1 MDEGKL
7 VIRCS
12 ALVDNWKLREAK
24 ILNENRDACE
34 LDITCV
40 EARDR
45 GIVAGNETFI
55 GRRVI
60 KGNIQREL
68 PTFIQYLSG
77 SYRHVSA
84 VSVDGTVPAEVLA
97 TLEKEFTTSF
107 RIGNWLE
114 QHLQVV
120 SSSCLHGRG
129 VFLVL
134 ARPTAPLNTVP
145 VYVPPEDFIFPLG
158 ARDIQKSPMLGIRY
172 NITVD
177 QFEEWRATFKWEP
190 DVAQA
195 ILDTVPEA
203 ERVNQ
208 MYEVFMMFQKVQGV
222 VQALWFSSAQN
233 KLLKKPVQFDG
244 GLRDELGR
252 PEPLDVYPV
261 FPLYYDITENPNLI
275 ERKGRAHADMHD
287 QEALTMI
294 WSANVNGCLRA
305 SEVYVS
311 LKTAGVTENPEIT
324 QTTFVMDPGKILKQP
339 IDFNHADWPD
349 GAMLQFA
356 NALKT
361 ENASAAGQIDFAA
374 QARKDS
380 RKTAKELTLAQEQ
393 TSANNSVSL
402 TMFAAGYKSLTQFM
416 WRVLQHNMATGFNTT
431 FMAAAPAMRDALKTA
446 KITLAPAGDIDYIER
461 EEKLKLYTQYYQMFA
476 GTAVGEF
483 FQKQILELAFPLDFP
498 KMVGLLTDNSK
509 QMGAALLQ
517 LVQAVPTATLPPDA
531 QAKFHDIIAEAQK
544 TFGQP
549 QTPNAPNQNAPA
561 AGSQP

>member
-7 VIRCS
+7 VVRCG
-12 ALVDNWKLREAK
+12 ALINNWTNRESR

-40 EARDR
+40 EARER
-45 GIVAGNETFI
+45 GIVAGNETYI

-68 PTFIQYLSG
+68 PIFIQYLSG

-84 VSVDGTVPAEVLA
+84 VSVNGTVPAPVLA
-97 TLEKEFTTSF
+97 ALEAEFTTSF

-120 SSSCLHGRG
+120 SSTCLHGRG
-129 VFLVL
+129 VFLSL
-134 ARPTAPLNTVP
+134 ARPMSPLGTVP

-158 ARDIQKSPMLGIRY
+158 ARDMQKCPMVAIRY
-172 NITVD
+172 TITVD
-177 QFEEWRATFKWEP
+177 QFEEWRVTYKWEH
-190 DVAQA
+190 DIAEA
-195 ILDTVPEA
+195 ILNTVPEA

-208 MYEVFMMFQKVQGV
+208 MYEVFMVFQKVAGA
-222 VQALWFSSAQN
+222 VQVLWFSSVQN

-244 GLRDELGR
+244 GLRDELGN
-252 PEPLDVYPV
+252 PLPLDVYPV

-294 WSANVNGCLRA
+294 WSASVNGCLRA

-311 LKTAGVTENPEIT
+311 LKAAGITENQEIT
-324 QTTFVMDPGKILKQP
+324 QTTFVMDPGKVLKQP
-339 IDFNHADWPD
+339 IDFNHAPWPD
-349 GAMLQFA
+349 SSMLQFA

-393 TSANNSVSL
+393 TSANNSVPL
-402 TMFAAGYKSLTQFM
+402 TMFAAGYKALTQFM
-416 WRVLQHNMATGFNTT
+416 WRVLQTNMASGFNTT
-431 FMAAAPAMRDALKTA
+431 FMAANPEAREVLKTA

-461 EEKLKLYTQYYQMFA
+461 EEKLKLYTQYYQMFQ

-483 FQKQILELAFPLDFP
+483 FQKQILELAFPTDFP
-498 KMVGLLTDNSK
+498 KMAGLLQDNSK

-517 LVQAVPTATLPPDA
+517 LVQSVPMTNVPPEA
-531 QAKFHDIIAEAQK
+531 QSKFQEIIAEAQK

-549 QTPNAPNQNAPA
+549 QTPNAPQQASPA
-561 AGSQP
+561 A

>member
-7 VIRCS
+7 VVRCG
-12 ALVDNWKLREAK
+12 ALVNDWTAREAK
-24 ILNENRDACE
+24 ILEENRDACE

-40 EARDR
+40 EARSL
-45 GIVAGNETFI
+45 GIVAGNETYI

-84 VSVDGTVPAEVLA
+84 VSVDGKTPASVLA

-120 SSSCLHGRG
+120 SSTCLHGRG
-129 VFLVL
+129 VFLSL
-134 ARPTAPLNTVP
+134 ARPSAPLNTVP
-145 VYVPPEDFIFPLG
+145 VYVPPEDFVFPLG
-158 ARDIQKSPMLGIRY
+158 SRDIQKSPMVGVRY
-172 NITVD
+172 TITVD
-177 QFEEWRATFKWEP
+177 QFEEWRKTYLWEH
-190 DVAQA
+190 DVAEA
-195 ILDTVPEA
+195 ILNTVSEA

-208 MYEVFMMFQKVQGV
+208 MYEVFMMLQKVKGAV
-222 VQALWFSSAQN
+222 EVLWFSLAQN

-244 GLRDELGR
+244 GLRDGAGKAM
-252 PEPLDVYPV
+252 PLDVYPV
-261 FPLYYDITENPNLI
+261 FPLYYDITENPKLI

-311 LKTAGVTENPEIT
+311 LKAASVTENQEIT

-349 GAMLQFA
+349 ASMLQFA

-380 RKTAKELTLAQEQ
+380 RKTATELSLAKEQ

-402 TMFAAGYKSLTQFM
+402 TMFAAGYKGLTQFM
-416 WRVLQHNMATGFNTT
+416 WRVLQHNMASGFNTA
-431 FMAAAPAMRDALKTA
+431 FMASAPEMRRALLAA
-446 KITLAPAGDIDYIER
+446 KITMAPAGDIDYIER
-461 EEKLKLYTQYYQMFA
+461 EEKLKLYTQYLPMVE

-483 FQKQILELAFPLDFP
+483 FQKQILELAFPTDFP

-509 QMGAALLQ
+509 QMGAALLK
-517 LVQAVPTATLPPDA
+517 LVQTVPMANIPPEA
-531 QAKFHDIIAEAQK
+531 QAKFQEIVAEAQK

-549 QTPNAPNQNAPA
+549 QDPNAPNQNAPA
-561 AGSQP
+561 A